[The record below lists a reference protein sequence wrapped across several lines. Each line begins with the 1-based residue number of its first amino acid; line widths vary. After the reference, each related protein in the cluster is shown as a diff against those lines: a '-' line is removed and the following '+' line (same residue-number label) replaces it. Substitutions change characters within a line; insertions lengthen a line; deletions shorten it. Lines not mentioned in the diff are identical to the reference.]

1 MINYDNSTGMAYL
14 NAPRMK
20 RPAVEKYSLFVRT
33 LKLIFPLIVIA
44 IIAVL
49 VSYLSMQEQGYI
61 SDISEQTSQEKTTQE
76 KTTPGQIEL
85 LGAKYEGVDE
95 TGKSYTITADKANRV
110 SESDDD
116 VAFENPLTDIFLGDE
131 TWLALR
137 SEGGFF
143 NSMVEKLLLKESV
156 KAFHDSGYE
165 VDMKDIEIDMN
176 TRSAYTSKPVTIQGP
191 AGEAHAKSMK
201 VLAGGEK
208 IIFYGPLQMKLFN
221 LSLIRGKN

>member
-1 MINYDNSTGMAYL
+1 MINYDDSAGMAYL
-14 NAPRMK
+14 NAPRLK
-20 RPAVEKYSLFVRT
+20 KPAVEKYSLFVRT
-33 LKLIFPLIVIA
+33 LKFIFPLTVAA
-44 IIAVL
+44 IIGVL
-49 VSYLSMQEQGYI
+49 VFHLTMQDQDYI
-61 SDISEQTSQEKTTQE
+61 PDVSEKTAKE
-76 KTTPGQIEL
+76 KSTPGQIEL

-95 TGKSYTITADKANRV
+95 TGKAYTITADKANRV
-110 SESDDD
+110 SEDDD
-116 VAFENPLTDIFLGDE
+116 AVAFEKPLTDIFLGDE

-143 NSMVEKLLLKESV
+143 NSMVEKLMLQEGV

-176 TRSAYTSKPVTIQGP
+176 TRSAYTSQPVTIQGP

-201 VLAGGEK
+201 VMAGGER
-208 IIFYGPLQMKLFN
+208 IVFFGPLKMKLFN

>member
-14 NAPRMK
+14 NAPRPEKPKMFK
-20 RPAVEKYSLFVRT
+20 VEKYSLFVKT
-33 LKLIFPLIVIA
+33 LKLVFPLIVVA
-44 IIAVL
+44 IVAVL

-61 SDISEQTSQEKTTQE
+61 PDISEQTSQD

-95 TGKSYTITADKANRV
+95 TGKSYTITADRANRV
-110 SESDDD
+110 SESDDN
-116 VAFENPLTDIFLGDE
+116 VAFEKPFTDIFLGDE

-143 NSMVEKLLLKESV
+143 NNVMEKLILQKSV

-165 VDMKDIEIDMN
+165 LDMKDIEIDMN

-191 AGEAHAKSMK
+191 AGEAHAKGMK
-201 VLAGGEK
+201 VMAGGEK
-208 IIFYGPLQMKLFN
+208 IIFYGPLRMKLFN